1 MNNYGSD
8 PVSAIVETEATGETA
23 EIFADIRATM
33 EIPLLTSIWRTLVSI
48 DGGLAAVWSA
58 AKPLYTTGQPQAAL
72 ASIVQ
77 SGVLPVLE
85 PLVPGQLEC
94 AGVGSTELPD
104 VRAIVDAYNRS
115 NGMNMLALMA
125 LGAVPEGPPLGE
137 PIPASPPS
145 WPELWPLLGKD
156 EIPPE
161 TWALVTEVNR
171 FGAVQGGGGLATLW
185 RHLAH
190 WPGLLAVV
198 HGHLAYSHRTGDLV
212 HAVGVVHKL
221 AQKAGARLAHLRQ
234 EPLVIPQPARQ
245 MVQDYVAIPGA
256 VTRMVT
262 MGHALSNWLA
272 PVPE

>member
-48 DGGLAAVWSA
+48 DGGLAAVWKA

-72 ASIVQ
+72 VSIVQ

-125 LGAVPEGPPLGE
+125 LVAVPEGPPLGG
-137 PIPASPPS
+137 PIPASPPPGQNFGPS
-145 WPELWPLLGKD
+145 WAKTRFLPRLGHWLRKLTVLAPSKAGAGWPRCGVIWLTGPAYWAWFTG
-156 EIPPE
+156 ISRIRM
-161 TWALVTEVNR
+161 ALVTWFR
-171 FGAVQGGGGLATLW
+171 Q
-185 RHLAH
+185 
-190 WPGLLAVV
+190 
-198 HGHLAYSHRTGDLV
+198 LV
-212 HAVGVVHKL
+212 
-221 AQKAGARLAHLRQ
+221 
-234 EPLVIPQPARQ
+234 
-245 MVQDYVAIPGA
+245 
-256 VTRMVT
+256 
-262 MGHALSNWLA
+262 
-272 PVPE
+272 

>member
-8 PVSAIVETEATGETA
+8 SGSAIVETEAAGETA

-58 AKPLYTTGQPQAAL
+58 AKPLYATGQPQAAL

-77 SGVLPVLE
+77 SGVLPGLE

-125 LGAVPEGPPLGE
+125 LVAVPEGPPLGE

-145 WPELWPLLGKD
+145 WPELRPLLGKD

-171 FGAVQGGGGLATLW
+171 FGAIQGGGGLATLW

-198 HGHLAYSHRTGDLV
+198 LGQLSYSHRTGNLV

-221 AQKAGARLAHLRQ
+221 AQKAGARLAHLRE

-256 VTRMVT
+256 VTRMGT

-272 PVPE
+272 PVPK